1 MLRKLLKRTPLAWF
15 QLTRERTRLIVAIA
29 GIAFADILIFVQMG
43 FEGSLY
49 ESATKPQQ
57 LLNADIVLVD
67 PKFETLFSVRSF
79 PRQRLYQAAGVSGI
93 KSINSLYIASG
104 QWKNPITRQSRTIL
118 VFGIDPAN
126 PALNLPELKESAK
139 ELYALNNV
147 LFDRAGRPEYGD
159 VAAMLKQNGRV
170 ETEVNNKLIQVKGIF
185 TVGASFAADGNIIAS
200 DSTFLNLFRDRQPDR
215 IEVGLIS
222 LEPNAD
228 IQIVLASL
236 KNILPNDVRV
246 LTREE
251 FAAVERKYWT
261 DGSAIGFIF
270 GLGSLVGFIV
280 GVVIVYQIL
289 YSDVSDHLPEYA
301 TLKAMGYSD
310 RYLLAVL
317 FQQALLLAVLGFI
330 PSLLLSIG
338 LYQIAYAATLLPIA
352 MTTERAITVLVLTII
367 MCTGS
372 GAIAMGK
379 LRSADPADIF

>member
-1 MLRKLLKRTPLAWF
+1 MLKKLLKRIPLAWF
-15 QLTRERTRLIVAIA
+15 QVTRDKTRLVVAIA

-57 LLNADIVLVD
+57 ILNADIVLVN
-67 PKFETLFSVRSF
+67 PKFETLFSVRSI
-79 PRQRLYQAAGVSGI
+79 PRQRLYQVAGVAGI
-93 KSINSLYIASG
+93 KSVSPLYIASG
-104 QWKNPITRQSRTIL
+104 QWKNPETLKSRTIL
-118 VFGIDPAN
+118 VFGTDPAN
-126 PALNLPELKESAK
+126 PALNLPEIQQSAN
-139 ELYALNNV
+139 ELYILNHV

-159 VAAMLKQNGRV
+159 IAAMLQKGKV
-170 ETEVNNKLIQVKGIF
+170 ETELNNKAIEVKGIF
-185 TVGASFAADGNIIAS
+185 TLGASFAADGNIITS
-200 DSTFLNLFRDRQPDR
+200 DSTFHHLFSDRSPDQ
-215 IEVGLIS
+215 IEVGLIK
-222 LEPNAD
+222 LEPNAN
-228 IQIVLASL
+228 IQAVLSTL

-246 LTREE
+246 LTRDE

-261 DGSAIGFIF
+261 EGSAIGFIF
-270 GLGSLVGFIV
+270 GLGSFVGFIV

-301 TLKAMGYSD
+301 TLKAMGFSD

-330 PSLLLSIG
+330 PSFFLALG
-338 LYQIAYAATLLPIA
+338 LYQITYAATLLPIA
-352 MTTERAITVLVLTII
+352 MNTERAVTVLVLTIV

>member
-1 MLRKLLKRTPLAWF
+1 MLKKLLKRIPLAWF
-15 QLTRERTRLIVAIA
+15 QVTRDKTRLVVAIA

-57 LLNADIVLVD
+57 LLDADIVLVN

-79 PRQRLYQAAGVSGI
+79 PRQRLYQAFGVAGI
-93 KSINSLYIASG
+93 KSVNPLYIASG
-104 QWKNPITRQSRTIL
+104 QWKNPETLKSRTIL
-118 VFGIDPAN
+118 VFGTDPAN
-126 PALNLPELKESAK
+126 PALNLPEIKQSAN
-139 ELYALNNV
+139 ELYILNQV

-159 VAAMLKQNGRV
+159 IATMLQKGKV
-170 ETEVNNKLIQVKGIF
+170 ETELNDRTIQVKGIF
-185 TVGASFAADGNIIAS
+185 TIGASFAADGNIIAS
-200 DSTFLNLFRDRQPDR
+200 DSTFHNLFKDRSPDQ
-215 IEVGLIS
+215 IEVGLIK
-222 LEPNAD
+222 LEPNAN
-228 IQIVLASL
+228 IQQVLATL

-246 LTREE
+246 LTRDE

-261 DGSAIGFIF
+261 EGSAIGFIF
-270 GLGSLVGFIV
+270 GLGSFVGFIV

-301 TLKAMGYSD
+301 TLKAMGFSD

-330 PSLLLSIG
+330 PSFFLALG
-338 LYQIAYAATLLPIA
+338 LYQITYAATLLPIA
-352 MTTERAITVLVLTII
+352 MNTERAVTVLVLTIF